1 MYKML
6 ERITAIAMIM
16 ALAGCS
22 GSVNVAA
29 TEDYQMTLDARLE
42 RNDDGYYSLTVI
54 DNGTQ
59 TIHRI
64 SGQVTLN
71 NEPLEYQRVVW
82 ESSHSWI
89 LSDSVAFIVRRDHCP
104 ASKSSDTQCI
114 FIVNGPSKRDTVYL
128 SQFEGIEVPT
138 VNEVSISNPEGEIN
152 TVFAPIYA
160 MKGDT
165 VRITATALFP
175 TGDVEKSI
183 DVILR

>member
-64 SGQVTLN
+64 SGEVTHN

-165 VRITATALFP
+165 VKIMATALFP

>member
-1 MYKML
+1 ML
-6 ERITAIAMIM
+6 ARITAFALIM
-16 ALAGCS
+16 VLATCS
-22 GSVNVAA
+22 EPVNAPA
-29 TEDYQMTLDARLE
+29 TQDYQMTLDARLE
-42 RNDDGYYSLTVI
+42 QNGDGYYFLTVI
-54 DNGTQ
+54 DNSTQ

-64 SGQVTLN
+64 SGQVTLDS
-71 NEPLEYQRVVW
+71 EPLEYQRVVW
-82 ESSHSWI
+82 ESSHSWP

-104 ASKSSDTQCI
+104 ASKSSDTRCV

-138 VNEVSISNPEGEIN
+138 VNAVSISNPEGEIN

-165 VRITATALFP
+165 VKITATALFP